1 MYLLSQ
7 KICTQRKQQPS
18 LDNTLCIGKTVI
30 DSDRSNRRECMC
42 MCVCVCVGGGGGM
55 GGRGS
60 GWGWSR
66 GQNTQL
72 CKERTICAPKHV
84 S

>member
-7 KICTQRKQQPS
+7 KICTQRKQQLS

-42 MCVCVCVGGGGGM
+42 MCVCGGVGV
-55 GGRGS
+55 GS
-60 GWGWSR
+60 GAEH
-66 GQNTQL
+66 TTL
-72 CKERTICAPKHV
+72 
-84 S
+84 